1 MFAFAASAAFAA
13 NQANDDDFS
22 DSPMELVGGKATPP
36 KDKKRAPR
44 KPKYDTKASH
54 AMTRADAVDAFGLA
68 SYQPPAEYLKVFDA
82 SLAARAEKDVFL
94 TVTTTFVREAEEAE
108 EAEEE
113 QQPKLTHFE
122 LNFAF
127 DERLHGP
134 FRSPADLPCD
144 DDGQPVDGPAF
155 VSVDCFVDALCA
167 LLAPLG
173 VDREQFVRF
182 FAVVDSS
189 GDLSVNQITKKDVA
203 RRNVLIRP
211 LMKCCLC
218 GDVIPMGERRQA
230 ALTAKATING
240 HALHCC
246 EACPVQSREL
256 TVGGAKA
263 ATKLRFERSKR
274 TLQVSAAGAIL
285 YADFDLSQQ
294 SQPNEQQQPKELPKE
309 QPKTVVVNLDDETS
323 AEEDDSDSKPIGKP
337 PPAPLA
343 SPIVK
348 SERLEHAKLRPA
360 PKQAA
365 AAAKPAPK
373 QQPAAAPKPAE
384 HVTVLPEP
392 LREPAEPPQ
401 PAEPQKAQEAN
412 NKRKPDQ
419 SVDLSVTEHRPQKAP
434 RTDGLANAIA
444 ELLAVLAG
452 VPDSVRASAIAAV
465 AQNWPK

>member
-1 MFAFAASAAFAA
+1 MFASAAFAASAASAA

-122 LNFAF
+122 INFAF

-155 VSVDCFVDALCA
+155 VSVECFVDALCA

-211 LMKCCLC
+211 LMQCCLC

-230 ALTAKATING
+230 ALTAKPTING

-246 EACPVQSREL
+246 EACPVSFREL
-256 TVGGAKA
+256 TVAGAKA
-263 ATKLRFERSKR
+263 ATKLRFERSKK

-343 SPIVK
+343 PRASPIVK
-348 SERLEHAKLRPA
+348 SERLEHLEHAPKLRPA

-365 AAAKPAPK
+365 SAAAAAAAAKLAPK
-373 QQPAAAPKPAE
+373 QQPALLRTRQLFYFHSKLIAFAQKGKLSLTISQVSAAIE
-384 HVTVLPEP
+384 
-392 LREPAEPPQ
+392 
-401 PAEPQKAQEAN
+401 
-412 NKRKPDQ
+412 
-419 SVDLSVTEHRPQKAP
+419 
-434 RTDGLANAIA
+434 
-444 ELLAVLAG
+444 
-452 VPDSVRASAIAAV
+452 
-465 AQNWPK
+465 

>member
-1 MFAFAASAAFAA
+1 MFASASAASAA

-68 SYQPPAEYLKVFDA
+68 TYQPPAEYLKVFDA

-122 LNFAF
+122 INFAF

-155 VSVDCFVDALCA
+155 VSVECFVDALCA

-211 LMKCCLC
+211 LMHCCLC

-246 EACPVQSREL
+246 EACPVSFREL
-256 TVGGAKA
+256 TVAGAKA
-263 ATKLRFERSKR
+263 ATKLRFERSKK

-294 SQPNEQQQPKELPKE
+294 SQPNEQQQPNELPKL
-309 QPKTVVVNLDDETS
+309 PKTVVVKTVVVNLDDETS

-337 PPAPLA
+337 RA

-348 SERLEHAKLRPA
+348 SERLEHLEHAPKLRPA

-392 LREPAEPPQ
+392 LREPAEQPQ
-401 PAEPQKAQEAN
+401 PAEPQKAQ
-412 NKRKPDQ
+412 KRKPDQ

-465 AQNWPK
+465 AQNWPKQ